1 MNDAWR
7 IALRQRLDGD
17 CLFDEP
23 LAPLTTWKV
32 GGPAQC
38 LVRPRHVEDLHVL
51 SAVIQEAGVPWWI
64 LGGGSNVLISD
75 QGLAGV
81 VIQLSHMARVE
92 EQGNQRLVVG
102 GGFSLTELIRLSV
115 DQGLGGIEALAGIPG
130 TVGGAVSGNAGAA
143 DQQIGQRVVEALVWT
158 PMEDNGVRSWSA
170 QQCDFAYRHSAL
182 IPDHVVVEVTLQF
195 DRGPVD
201 VLRARRA
208 EVLAHRRQAHNVG
221 GPNAGSVFRN
231 PPQQLA
237 WRLIDDSGMR
247 GVQVGQAQ
255 VSPQHANFIVNT
267 GGASADEIYQLIHKV
282 QDAVVRHH
290 GVTLQPEVRLLGSF
304 GEMNEG

>member
-1 MNDAWR
+1 M
-7 IALRQRLDGD
+7 
-17 CLFDEP
+17 
-23 LAPLTTWKV
+23 
-32 GGPAQC
+32 
-38 LVRPRHVEDLHVL
+38 
-51 SAVIQEAGVPWWI
+51 
-64 LGGGSNVLISD
+64 
-75 QGLAGV
+75 

-170 QQCDFAYRHSAL
+170 QQCDFAYRPQCFDPGSCGGRGHLAVRSRSCGCLTCPPRRGVSPSSAGA
-182 IPDHVVVEVTLQF
+182 QC
-195 DRGPVD
+195 
-201 VLRARRA
+201 RRT
-208 EVLAHRRQAHNVG
+208 
-221 GPNAGSVFRN
+221 NAGSVFRN